1 MIIQFRRAAGVGE
14 GTTIKIYLPRLIDRV
29 EIDDDEMQPLVGSA
43 GGETILVV
51 EDDKDVRSYLTDVL
65 RNLGYDVI
73 ASSDAQSANVLPVQM
88 DRNIDLMLTDIVM
101 PGKNGKQLG
110 DEALRLRP
118 NLKIIYM
125 TGYSRNAVVHQ
136 GRLDP
141 GVDLIQKPISQADLA
156 ARIRKALDKS
166 PR

>member
-1 MIIQFRRAAGVGE
+1 M
-14 GTTIKIYLPRLIDRV
+14 
-29 EIDDDEMQPLVGSA
+29 
-43 GGETILVV
+43 
-51 EDDKDVRSYLTDVL
+51 
-65 RNLGYDVI
+65 I
-73 ASSDAQSANVLPVQM
+73 ASSDAQSANVLLVQM

-101 PGKNGKQLG
+101 PGKNGKRLG

-125 TGYSRNAVVHQ
+125 TGYWRNAVVHQ